1 MRDAKCL
8 IWIGISDCALWVII
22 YKVYYEKNRNVYV
35 YLQYWQ
41 MMSLMRVVMM
51 SVTKL
56 RCDVMMMCLFL
67 LLTMLLLST
76 KSDKGRQISWDA
88 QWRIVNC

>member
-41 MMSLMRVVMM
+41 MNEFIARGDDECDEIAMWCDDDVFVFVVD
-51 SVTKL
+51 
-56 RCDVMMMCLFL
+56 DVVVIYE
-67 LLTMLLLST
+67 
-76 KSDKGRQISWDA
+76 KW
-88 QWRIVNC
+88 